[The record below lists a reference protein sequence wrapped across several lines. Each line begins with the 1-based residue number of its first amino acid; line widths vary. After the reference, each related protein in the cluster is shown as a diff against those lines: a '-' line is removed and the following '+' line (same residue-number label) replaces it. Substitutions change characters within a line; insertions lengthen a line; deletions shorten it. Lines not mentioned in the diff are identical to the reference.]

1 MVIESLKYDF
11 SSPAL
16 NQLRQHMMGD
26 DAPSASLSHLND
38 LQNSV
43 DDTIDGLENSGPRID
58 L

>member
-1 MVIESLKYDF
+1 MMVIESLTYDF

-26 DAPSASLSHLND
+26 DASLSHLND

-43 DDTIDGLENSGPRID
+43 DDSIDGLESSGPRID

>member
-1 MVIESLKYDF
+1 MVIKSLKYYF

-26 DAPSASLSHLND
+26 APSSSLSHLND
-38 LQNSV
+38 LQ
-43 DDTIDGLENSGPRID
+43 DDSIDGLENSGPRID